1 MLNWLDFKC
10 LFALVIILLIEIY
23 DQNRAALKTTNED
36 ASHLFIIIIKVLVP
50 QQY

>member
-10 LFALVIILLIEIY
+10 LFPLLIILLIETY
-23 DQNRAALKTTNED
+23 DQNRAALKTTNVD
-36 ASHLFIIIIKVLVP
+36 ASHLFIVIIKVLLP